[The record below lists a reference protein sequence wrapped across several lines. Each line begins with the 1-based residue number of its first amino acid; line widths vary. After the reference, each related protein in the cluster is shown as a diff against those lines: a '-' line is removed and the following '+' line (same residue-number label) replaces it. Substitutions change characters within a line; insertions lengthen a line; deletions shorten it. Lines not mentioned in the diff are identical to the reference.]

1 MVWVVPPHALQQY
14 YSLPLY
20 TDGLRF
26 NWLFHISLA
35 LFKNPGRVETDIKK
49 KKKMVSSKLLFLF
62 ALSTLALQVSAFADN
77 NEKNE
82 ENPGLVMNFYRD
94 SCPQA
99 EEIIK
104 EQVKLLYK
112 RHKNTAFS
120 WLRNLFHDCA
130 VQSCDASLLLDS
142 TRREMSEKETDRS
155 FGLRNF
161 RYLDTIKEA
170 VERECPEVV
179 SCADILVLSARDG
192 IVALGGPQIPLKTGR
207 RDGRKSRAQILE
219 QYLPDHNESISV
231 VLDKFSSMGIN
242 TPGLVALLGAHS
254 VGRTHCTKLVHRLYP
269 EVSPEINPDHVEH
282 MLHKCPDAIP
292 DPKAVQ
298 YVRNDRGTPMIL
310 DNNYYRNILDNKG
323 LLIVDHQLATD
334 PRTKPYVVKMAK
346 NADYWS
352 KEFSRAIAILSE
364 NNPLTGTKGEI
375 RKHCSVANKH
385 N

>member
-1 MVWVVPPHALQQY
+1 MQVCNSNRIRVSYPHVHFQY
-14 YSLPLY
+14 FY
-20 TDGLRF
+20 F
-26 NWLFHISLA
+26 KFHISLTF
-35 LFKNPGRVETDIKK
+35 FKKRSCVKIESKK
-49 KKKMVSSKLLFLF
+49 RKKNGFLQSSLLVCFL
-62 ALSTLALQVSAFADN
+62 TLLVSAFADI

-99 EEIIK
+99 EDIIK

-120 WLRNLFHDCA
+120 WLRNIFHDCA
-130 VQSCDASLLLDS
+130 VESCDASLLLDS
-142 TRREMSEKETDRS
+142 TRKELSEKETDRS

-161 RYLDTIKEA
+161 RHLDTIKEA

-179 SCADILVLSARDG
+179 SCADILSLMV
-192 IVALGGPQIPLKTGR
+192 GR
-207 RDGRKSRAQILE
+207 AVHKILE

-231 VLDKFSSMGIN
+231 VLDRFSSMVIN

-254 VGRTHCTKLVHRLYP
+254 VGRTHCAKLVHRLYP
-269 EVSPEINPDHVEH
+269 EVSHEINPDHVEH

-310 DNNYYRNILDNKG
+310 DNNYYRNILENKG
-323 LLIVDHQLATD
+323 LLIVDHLLATD
-334 PRTKPYVVKMAK
+334 PRTKSYVKKMAK
-346 NADYWS
+346 SADYWS
-352 KEFSRAIAILSE
+352 KEFSRAITILSE
-364 NNPLTGTKGEI
+364 ITLLLVLRVRSESIVVLQTNSTLAYEKVLLA
-375 RKHCSVANKH
+375 CSALE
-385 N
+385 